1 MYRAKRISS
10 IEIFGLSSLTKIAI
24 TMERKTSEV
33 KKIIPIG
40 FLFFNPNAISPWI
53 RFELD

>member
-10 IEIFGLSSLTKIAI
+10 IEILGLSSLTKIAI

-33 KKIIPIG
+33 KKIVPIG
-40 FLFFNPNAISPWI
+40 CLFLNANAISPM
-53 RFELD
+53 D